1 MKKLILLLSVLP
13 GIVLAQQRWENDP
26 NNWKNSPQNWENSSQ
41 NWRNS
46 PQNWEN
52 SPNNYFSN
60 NGIYNERGD
69 RIGYER
75 QGAVRNFYD
84 NEGNRRGYR

>member
-1 MKKLILLLSVLP
+1 MKQLIMLLSLLP
-13 GIVLAQQRWENDP
+13 GIALAQQRWETDP
-26 NNWKNSPQNWENSSQ
+26 NNWKNSAQNWENSSQ

-46 PQNWEN
+46 PQNWDN
-52 SPNNYFSN
+52 NQNNYYSN

-69 RIGYER
+69 RVGYER

-84 NEGNRRGYR
+84 NEGIRRGYR